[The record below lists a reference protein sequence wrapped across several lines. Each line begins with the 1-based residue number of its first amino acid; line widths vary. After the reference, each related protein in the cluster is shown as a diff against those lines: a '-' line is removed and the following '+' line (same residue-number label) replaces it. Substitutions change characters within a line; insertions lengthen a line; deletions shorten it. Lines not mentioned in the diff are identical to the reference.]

1 MQMAKRQLH
10 HLKEIEMTF
19 KIYDDAKI
27 INRDKL
33 KIGHKSQIDDFVFF
47 NCGEESVL
55 GDFVHIA
62 SFCSIIG
69 GGKFYMDHFSGLSA
83 GCRIITGSD
92 DFSGKALTNPTV
104 PPKYTSVKKSTVR
117 IGKHAILGTNVTVL
131 PGVTIGE
138 GAAVGAGALVRKDL
152 EPWTIYVGPDCK
164 PLKSRPSSTILA
176 LEKELLDELGLSLK
190 MLEFMNKE

>member
-1 MQMAKRQLH
+1 
-10 HLKEIEMTF
+10 MTY

-27 INRDKL
+27 VNRDKL
-33 KIGHKSQIDDFVFF
+33 KIGLNSQIDDFVFF

-69 GGKFYMDHFSGLSA
+69 GGKLHMDHFSGLSA

-92 DFSGKALTNPTV
+92 DFLGGALTNPTV
-104 PPKYTSVKKSTVR
+104 PEKYTNVKKSTVR

-152 EPWTIYVGPDCK
+152 KPWTIYVGVDCK
-164 PLKSRPSSTILA
+164 PLKARPSNQILA
-176 LEKELLDELGLSLK
+176 LEKQLLSDLGISLESIQK
-190 MLEFMNKE
+190 

>member
-1 MQMAKRQLH
+1 
-10 HLKEIEMTF
+10 MTY

-33 KIGHKSQIDDFVFF
+33 IIGDNSQIDDFVFL
-47 NCGEESVL
+47 NCGEETLL
-55 GDFVHIA
+55 GSFVHIA

-69 GGKFYMDHFSGLSA
+69 GGKLYMDHFSGLSA
-83 GCRIITGSD
+83 GCRVITGSD
-92 DFSGKALTNPTV
+92 DFLGGGLTNPTV
-104 PPKYTSVKKSTVR
+104 PAKYTNVKTSTVT

-152 EPWTIYVGPDCK
+152 APWTIYVGVDCK
-164 PLKSRPSSTILA
+164 PIKARPSDEMFN
-176 LEKELLDELGLSLK
+176 LERELLEDLGVDLK
-190 MLEFMNKE
+190 PIY